1 MASSIGLKVVFIVV
15 IIIALIITLASI
27 FTPAW
32 KVTNGNQ
39 GSDQKI
45 GLVTTDCGG
54 NNQPGQIYQQQ
65 QGCQQAKD
73 NRQSYEKWTL
83 ALLIISAIFQL
94 IAIISALVTIKSEKT
109 KVFLNSPVN
118 VIIALI
124 LIIIAIIV
132 YGSKYNKDSQNS
144 NNNQFYQPGQPQP
157 PPQNYQSYGMNGNYK
172 LGYSFWLSIVA
183 GIFLVIAA
191 ILGLIAACMN
201 GSTRNGGYPHDRTV
215 IQHTRVQTSMAQ

>member
-15 IIIALIITLASI
+15 IIIAFIITLASI

-73 NRQSYEKWTL
+73 VRDL
-83 ALLIISAIFQL
+83 F
-94 IAIISALVTIKSEKT
+94 
-109 KVFLNSPVN
+109 F
-118 VIIALI
+118 
-124 LIIIAIIV
+124 
-132 YGSKYNKDSQNS
+132 
-144 NNNQFYQPGQPQP
+144 
-157 PPQNYQSYGMNGNYK
+157 
-172 LGYSFWLSIVA
+172 
-183 GIFLVIAA
+183 
-191 ILGLIAACMN
+191 
-201 GSTRNGGYPHDRTV
+201 
-215 IQHTRVQTSMAQ
+215 